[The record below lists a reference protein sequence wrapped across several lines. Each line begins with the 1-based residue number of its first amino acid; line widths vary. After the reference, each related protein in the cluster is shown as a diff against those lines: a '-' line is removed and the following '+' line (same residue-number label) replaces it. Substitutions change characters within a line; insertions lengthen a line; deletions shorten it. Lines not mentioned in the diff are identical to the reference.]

1 MISPDLPEQLFRDLI
16 DAASDFVG
24 TVDRLG
30 NIVYINPAGRRLLE
44 IPLDEDIVGQSI
56 LPYNEAPTDVLSA
69 AARILVDTNEHWTG
83 MSMFV
88 SRTGRRIPMSQ
99 MMVAHC
105 TDGRSWYSTIAREI
119 TAQLQRE
126 DDLQYRA
133 DHDALTGLLNRR
145 AFRSRV
151 QELSFSTPTAVA
163 MIDLDH
169 FKSVNDTL
177 GHQTGDE
184 LLQVIGRQLLDT
196 TKRHGLSVRLGGD
209 EFAVVIESVDETDVG
224 KTLARL
230 DADLQRAA
238 GPYGTSVSVGY
249 APLSSA
255 DGLDGALRVADAA
268 LYESKRLQ
276 KLAR

>member
-56 LPYNEAPTDVLSA
+56 VPYNEAPTDVLAA

-88 SRTGRRIPMSQ
+88 TRTGRRIPMSQ
-99 MMVAHC
+99 MMVAHR
-105 TDGRSWYSTIAREI
+105 TDGRSWYSTIAREV

-126 DDLQYRA
+126 DDLRYQA

-196 TKRHGLSVRLGGD
+196 TRRQGLSVRLGGD
-209 EFAVVIESVDETDVG
+209 EFAVVIESVDDTDVG
-224 KTLARL
+224 ETLALL

-238 GPYGTSVSVGY
+238 GLYGTSVSVGC

-255 DGLDGALRVADAA
+255 DGLDGALQVADAA